1 MVVGDAPPGSV
12 VRLMAGRI
20 VVFGATGYSGRLVA
34 ERLVAAGLAPV
45 LAGRKGARLSE
56 LAARLGGL
64 EVARADALRANS
76 VFSLVSSGDVLITT
90 VGPYVKHGE
99 PAVRAAIAV
108 GCRYIDT
115 CGEPVFL
122 RRLFEEFTRPAAD
135 AGAVLLP
142 ALGYD
147 YVPGALAGALA
158 LRDAPDAVR
167 VDIGYYVLDR
177 SVAVLSEGTRETLVG
192 VSLADGYAF
201 RDGALRTVRPAE
213 RVRAFT
219 VAGRRREAL
228 SAGGAEHFTL
238 PAVYPGLRE
247 VNVYLGWFGPF
258 TRPIQA
264 GSLLGEVVQ
273 RVPGA
278 RGAMR
283 LVGEQMVGFA
293 PGPEPGTTPGG
304 RSWVIAEAFSVDG
317 DRLASVTVAGVDG
330 YEFTAGFITW
340 AVTRPVEGVGCL
352 GPVEAFGLDALVE
365 GCRAAGLEQVR

>member
-1 MVVGDAPPGSV
+1 
-12 VRLMAGRI
+12 MAGRI

-34 ERLVAAGLAPV
+34 ERLVAAGERPV
-45 LAGRKGARLSE
+45 LAGRSEARLSE

-64 EVARADALRANS
+64 EVERADALRANS
-76 VFSLVSSGDVLITT
+76 VFALVEPGDVLITT

-99 PAVRAAIAV
+99 PAVRAAIAA

-115 CGEPVFL
+115 CGEPAFL
-122 RRLFEEFTRPAAD
+122 RRLFGEFSAPAAD

-158 LRDAPDAVR
+158 LAEAGPDAVR
-167 VDIGYYVLDR
+167 VDVGYYVLDR
-177 SVAVLSEGTRETLVG
+177 SVAILSEGTRETLVG

-201 RDGALRTVRPAE
+201 REGALTTVRPAE
-213 RVRAFT
+213 RVRSFT
-219 VAGRRREAL
+219 VAGRQREAL

-238 PAVYPGLRE
+238 PAAYPGLRE

-283 LVGEQMVGFA
+283 LLGEQMVGLA

-304 RSWVIAEAFSVDG
+304 RSWVIAEAFSPAG

-330 YEFTAGFITW
+330 YDFTAGFITW
-340 AVTRPVEGVGCL
+340 ALSRPVSGVGCL
-352 GPVEAFGLDALVE
+352 GPVEAFGLDALEE
-365 GCRAAGLEQVR
+365 GARAARIERVR

>member
-1 MVVGDAPPGSV
+1 
-12 VRLMAGRI
+12 MAGRI

-34 ERLVAAGLAPV
+34 ERLVAAGERPV
-45 LAGRKGARLSE
+45 LAGRSEARLSE

-64 EVARADALRANS
+64 EVARADALRANT
-76 VFSLVSSGDVLITT
+76 VFSLVGPDDVLITT

-99 PAVRAAIAV
+99 AAARAAIAA

-122 RRLFEEFTRPAAD
+122 RRLFGEFFAPRGAGRSRAA
-135 AGAVLLP
+135 AGAGLRLR
-142 ALGYD
+142 ARRARRG
-147 YVPGALAGALA
+147 AGALRGRPGRRA
-158 LRDAPDAVR
+158 GGRGLLRR
-167 VDIGYYVLDR
+167 SDR
-177 SVAVLSEGTRETLVG
+177 SVAILSAGTRETLVG

-228 SAGGAEHFTL
+228 AAGGAEHFTL
-238 PAVYPGLRE
+238 PAAYPGLRE

-278 RGAMR
+278 RDAMR
-283 LVGEQMVGFA
+283 LLGEQMVGFA

-304 RSWVIAEAFSVDG
+304 RSWVIAEAFSPD
-317 DRLASVTVAGVDG
+317 DDLLASATVAGVDG

-340 AVTRPVEGVGCL
+340 AISRAVNGVGCL
-352 GPVEAFGLDALVE
+352 GPVEAFGLDELEA
-365 GCRAAGLEQVR
+365 GCRAAGIERVR